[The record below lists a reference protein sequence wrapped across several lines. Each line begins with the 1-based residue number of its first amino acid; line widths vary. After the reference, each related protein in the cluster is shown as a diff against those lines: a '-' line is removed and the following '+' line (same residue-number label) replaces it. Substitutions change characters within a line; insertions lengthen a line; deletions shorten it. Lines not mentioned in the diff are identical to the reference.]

1 VNPQIKLLVMT
12 IATVVAV
19 GVTAALGQWQLGRAH
34 DKQALQKAMDLQ
46 SAKSPLTVQALLT
59 APSPPDLIHQRAR
72 LRGVWVPAATVFLE
86 NRPMNGRAGFYVLT
100 PLKLEGSD
108 RSIVVQRGWA
118 PRNFST
124 REQLP
129 ELDTPMGLVEIDGR
143 IAPPPSRLYQLG
155 TAHSGLIRQN
165 IDLVEFEAEIGLP
178 LMAVTLRED
187 GKASQGLLRDW
198 PAVNL
203 GFEKNQ
209 GYALQW
215 FGMSG
220 LFALLFIWFQVIRR
234 FFYRP
239 KDSIRH
245 D

>member
-1 VNPQIKLLVMT
+1 VNPRIKLLMMAV
-12 IATVVAV
+12 ATVVAV
-19 GVTAALGQWQLGRAH
+19 GVTASLGQWQLGRAH
-34 DKQALQKAMDLQ
+34 EKQALQKAMDLQ
-46 SAKSPLTVQALLT
+46 SVKSPLSAQTLLAAT
-59 APSPPDLIHQRAR
+59 RPSDLIHQRAS
-72 LRGVWVPAATVFLE
+72 LRGEWVPAATVYLE
-86 NRPMNGRAGFYVLT
+86 NRPMSGLAGFYVLT
-100 PLKLEGSD
+100 PLKLEGTD
-108 RSIVVQRGWA
+108 KSIVVQRGWA
-118 PRNFST
+118 PRNFSA

-129 ELDTPMGLVEIDGR
+129 QLDTPKGLVEIDGR
-143 IAPPPSRLYQLG
+143 IAPPPSRLYQPG
-155 TAHSGLIRQN
+155 TAQSGLIRQN
-165 IDLVEFEAEIGLP
+165 VGLVEFEAEIGMP